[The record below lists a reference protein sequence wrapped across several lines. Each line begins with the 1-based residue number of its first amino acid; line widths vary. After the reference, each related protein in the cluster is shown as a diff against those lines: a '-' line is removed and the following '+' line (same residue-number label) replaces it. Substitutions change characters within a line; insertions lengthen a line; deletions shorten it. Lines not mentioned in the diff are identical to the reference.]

1 MLSFR
6 ELVQWLWSTVI
17 QKELDKLKDC
27 FNSHTVH
34 LDHTKSNPSGISP
47 NIAYELY
54 EKYRGID
61 CLQPVDRE
69 VIHDLMEEL
78 GGRDLIS
85 FVSHDYAVKAQGV
98 CDMLGLHDM
107 NLQNIWHVF
116 SAMLP
121 LMLTIQ

>member
-17 QKELDKLKDC
+17 KKELDELKDH

-34 LDHTKSNPSGISP
+34 LDRTKSNPSGISP

-54 EKYRGID
+54 EKYGGID
-61 CLQPVDRE
+61 CFQPVDGE

-78 GGRDLIS
+78 GGRDLIL
-85 FVSHDYAVKAQGV
+85 FVSRDYAAKAQGV

-121 LMLTIQ
+121 LMLAIQ